1 MKAQVE
7 SLSLLAAG
15 LLVATGASAQTAQTS
30 PWTVRLGVAHVGFS
44 TQADVMVNGSLAPGA
59 DAKASSNTT
68 LGLEVSYD
76 FTPRWTGRLLV
87 GVPLTTTLTGT
98 GALAGTGTLG
108 KVQYGPAVLSMTY
121 NLLTSGPIRPYV
133 GAGVNYTIVFKSKD
147 GFISDLD
154 VKNAFGAV
162 AQIGAEIPLDGDW
175 SISLDAR
182 KIFLKTKA
190 SGNLPAMGGAAANA
204 NVRLNPLVVFASVNK
219 RF

>member
-1 MKAQVE
+1 MKTHSKCAA
-7 SLSLLAAG
+7 LLAAG
-15 LLVATGASAQTAQTS
+15 LLAATGAAAQTS
-30 PWTVRLGVAHVGFS
+30 PWTVRLGAAHVGFS
-44 TQADVMVNGSLAPGA
+44 TQADVLVNGSLVPGA
-59 DAKASSNTT
+59 DASASSNTT

-87 GVPLTTTLTGT
+87 GVPPTTTLTGT

-147 GFISDLD
+147 GFISNLD

-162 AQIGAEIPLDGDW
+162 AQVGVEIPLDGDW

-190 SGNLPAMGGAAANA
+190 SGSLPAMGGAAANA

>member
-1 MKAQVE
+1 MNTHSKGAA
-7 SLSLLAAG
+7 LLAAG
-15 LLVATGASAQTAQTS
+15 LLAATGAAAQTS
-30 PWTVRLGVAHVGFS
+30 PWTVRLGAAHVGFS
-44 TQADVMVNGSLAPGA
+44 TQADVLVNGSLVPGA

-87 GVPLTTTLTGT
+87 GVPPTTTLTGT

-121 NLLTSGPIRPYV
+121 NLLTSGPIRPYI

-147 GFISDLD
+147 GFISNLD

-162 AQIGAEIPLDGDW
+162 AQVGVEVPLDNDW

-190 SGNLPAMGGAAANA
+190 SGSLPAMGGAAANA

>member
-1 MKAQVE
+1 MNTHSKCAA
-7 SLSLLAAG
+7 LFAAG
-15 LLVATGASAQTAQTS
+15 LLAATGAVAQTS
-30 PWTVRLGVAHVGFS
+30 PWTVRLGAAHVGFS
-44 TQADVMVNGSLAPGA
+44 AQADVLVNGTLVPGA
-59 DAKASSNTT
+59 DARASSNTT

-87 GVPLTTTLTGT
+87 GVPPTTTLTGT
-98 GALAGTGTLG
+98 GTLAGTGTLG

-147 GFISDLD
+147 GFISNLD

-162 AQIGAEIPLDGDW
+162 AQVGVEIPLEDDW

-190 SGNLPAMGGAAANA
+190 SGSLLAMGGAAANA